1 MVLMVVLAFVLCS
14 VIAPNYAQGSQRLFQ
29 GLAPVA
35 TNGEPFPWNMLR
47 LPDTVIPAHY
57 HLLVHPNLTTLNF
70 SASVRIEVDV
80 MQSTDFIILHSKD
93 LLITKAIIEEETGAS
108 QSRKPL
114 QVLEYP
120 PHEQIALVSS
130 DMLLPGGKYFI
141 CIDYAANLSDGFYG
155 FYKSTYRSKDGETRV
170 LASTHFEPTSARMA
184 FPCFDEPVFKANY
197 SVVIRR
203 GDKHIA
209 LSNMPKLKTVELG
222 GGIFEDHFDVSVRMS
237 TYLVAFIVCDFKS
250 VSQITST
257 GIEVSIYAV
266 PDKWDQTH
274 YALEAAVKLLEFYEQ
289 YFNIYYPLPKQ
300 DLVAIPDFQSG
311 AMENW
316 GLTTYRETSLL
327 FDAETS
333 SASDK
338 LWVTMVIGHE
348 LAHQW
353 FGNLVTMQWW
363 NDIWLNEGF
372 ARYMEFVSVDATY
385 PELQVGD
392 YLLGTCFAAIGR
404 DSMNSSRPI
413 SSAAENPTQIK
424 EMFDTV
430 SYDKGAC
437 ILHMLRSFLTE
448 DIFQSGIVR
457 YLKKFSYR
465 NAKNEDLWNS
475 IANTCSEEDF
485 TSGEFCYSS
494 SQASKNAY
502 QYAGEH
508 LDLKAMMNTWTLQKG
523 IPLIIVERKGSTVT
537 LRQERFLKAV
547 LHSDPVW
554 SSLQQGYLW
563 HVPLTYI
570 TSNSKN
576 IGRHL
581 LETQSDT
588 IELEGEVSWVKFNA
602 DMNGYYVVHYEGDG
616 WDSLIHLL
624 DRNHTA
630 LSHKDRTNLI
640 HNAFQLVSAGRLTL
654 DRALDLSRYL
664 RHEAHN
670 IPLLQGL
677 GFLEAFYRMIEKR
690 NITDVAQN
698 LKACLNHTACVQNYI
713 LQYFK
718 AVIDKQTWSDEGSV
732 SDRRLRS
739 EVLGLACDL
748 GYPPC
753 VKKAHQLFTDWV
765 ESNSTQVLGLVLF
778 LPTDVIETVYS
789 IGAQSAEGWAYLLE
803 KYQVSMSGAEKN
815 KILGALTSSKD
826 TGKLLR
832 LLELGMEGDVIRTQD
847 LSTVIY
853 SVSRNPIGHF
863 LAWDFVKKHWS
874 ELVEKFHLGSFC
886 IRNII
891 IGTTAQFSSREE
903 LEEVKMF
910 FESIREQSSQLR
922 VTQVAIENLEKNIKW
937 LERNLE
943 TLRDWLLKSLQ

>member
-29 GLAPVA
+29 GLTPVA

-80 MQSTDFIILHSKD
+80 MQSTDSIILHSKD

-316 GLTTYRETSLL
+316 GLTTYRETALL

-523 IPLIIVERKGSTVT
+523 IPLIIVERRGSTVT

-630 LSHKDRTNLI
+630 LSHKDRSNLI

-677 GFLEAFYRMIEKR
+677 GYLEAFYRMIEKR

-698 LKACLNHTACVQNYI
+698 LKNYI

-765 ESNSTQVLGLVLF
+765 ESNSTLS

-874 ELVEKFHLGSFC
+874 ELVEKFHLGSSC

>member
-1 MVLMVVLAFVLCS
+1 MALTVVLAFVLYS
-14 VIAPNYAQGSQRLFQ
+14 VIAPNDAQGSQSLFQ

-47 LPDTVIPAHY
+47 LPDTIIPAHY

-80 MQSTDFIILHSKD
+80 KQSTDSIILHSKG
-93 LLITKAIIEEETGAS
+93 LLITKATIEAETGAS
-108 QSRKPL
+108 ESRKPL

-130 DMLLPGGKYFI
+130 DVLLSGGKYFV

-209 LSNMPKLKTVELG
+209 LSNMPKVKTVELG

-392 YLLGTCFAAIGR
+392 YLLDTCFAAIGR

-523 IPLIIVERKGSTVT
+523 IPLIIVERRGSTVT
-537 LRQERFLKAV
+537 LRQERFLKAI
-547 LHSDPVW
+547 LPSDPVW
-554 SSLQQGYLW
+554 ASLQQGYLW

-581 LETQSDT
+581 LETQSDS
-588 IELEGEVSWVKFNA
+588 IELEEEVSWVKFNA

-616 WDSLIHLL
+616 WDSLINLL
-624 DRNHTA
+624 ERNHTA

-640 HNAFQLVSAGRLTL
+640 HNAFQLVSSGRLTL
-654 DRALDLSRYL
+654 DRSLDLSRYL
-664 RHEAHN
+664 RHETHN
-670 IPLLQGL
+670 VPLLQGL
-677 GFLEAFYRMIEKR
+677 GYLEAFYRMIEKR

-698 LKACLNHTACVQNYI
+698 LKNYI

-748 GYPPC
+748 GYPPS
-753 VKKAHQLFTDWV
+753 VKKAHQLFVDWV
-765 ESNSTQVLGLVLF
+765 ESNSTLS

-789 IGAQSAEGWAYLLE
+789 VGAQSAEGWAYLLE

-815 KILGALTSSKD
+815 KILRALTSSKD

-891 IGTTAQFSSREE
+891 IGTTAQFSSKEE

-943 TLRDWLLKSLQ
+943 TLRDWLLKNLQ

>member
-1 MVLMVVLAFVLCS
+1 MSLKIPCKLHREQ
-14 VIAPNYAQGSQRLFQ
+14 PNQAVCQLHTSAELV
-29 GLAPVA
+29 VA
-35 TNGEPFPWNMLR
+35 T
-47 LPDTVIPAHY
+47 D
-57 HLLVHPNLTTLNF
+57 
-70 SASVRIEVDV
+70 VRHH
-80 MQSTDFIILHSKD
+80 QSD
-93 LLITKAIIEEETGAS
+93 
-108 QSRKPL
+108 Q
-114 QVLEYP
+114 
-120 PHEQIALVSS
+120 
-130 DMLLPGGKYFI
+130 
-141 CIDYAANLSDGFYG
+141 
-155 FYKSTYRSKDGETRV
+155 RV

-184 FPCFDEPVFKANY
+184 FPCFDEPAFKANY

-209 LSNMPKLKTVELG
+209 LSNMPKVKTVELG

-300 DLVAIPDFQSG
+300 ESHLLYLLDLVAIPDFQSG

-392 YLLGTCFAAIGR
+392 YLLDTCFAAIGR
-404 DSMNSSRPI
+404 DSMNSSRSI

-430 SYDKGAC
+430 SYDKTCSEEDFTSGEFCYSSSQASKNAYQYAGEHLDLKAMMNTWTLQKG
-437 ILHMLRSFLTE
+437 IPLIIVERRGSTVTLRQERFLKAVLHSDPVWSSLQQGYLWHVPLTYITSNSKNIGRHLLETQSE

-523 IPLIIVERKGSTVT
+523 IPLIIVERRGSTVT

-588 IELEGEVSWVKFNA
+588 IKLEGEVSWVKFNA

-677 GFLEAFYRMIEKR
+677 GYLEAFYRMIEKR
-690 NITDVAQN
+690 NITD
-698 LKACLNHTACVQNYI
+698 NYI

-753 VKKAHQLFTDWV
+753 VKKAHQLFNDWV
-765 ESNSTQVLGLVLF
+765 ESNS
-778 LPTDVIETVYS
+778 S
-789 IGAQSAEGWAYLLE
+789 
-803 KYQVSMSGAEKN
+803 
-815 KILGALTSSKD
+815 
-826 TGKLLR
+826 LR

-943 TLRDWLLKSLQ
+943 TLRDWLLKNLQ

>member
-1 MVLMVVLAFVLCS
+1 
-14 VIAPNYAQGSQRLFQ
+14 
-29 GLAPVA
+29 
-35 TNGEPFPWNMLR
+35 MLR
-47 LPDTVIPAHY
+47 LPDTIIPAHY

-80 MQSTDFIILHSKD
+80 KQSTDSIILHSKG
-93 LLITKAIIEEETGAS
+93 LLITKATIEAETGAS
-108 QSRKPL
+108 ESRKPL

-130 DMLLPGGKYFI
+130 DVLLSGGKYFV

-203 GDKHIA
+203 GDKQIA
-209 LSNMPKLKTVELG
+209 LSNMPKVKTVELG

-392 YLLGTCFAAIGR
+392 YLLDTCFAAIGR

-523 IPLIIVERKGSTVT
+523 IPLIIVERRGSTVT
-537 LRQERFLKAV
+537 LRQERFLKAI
-547 LHSDPVW
+547 LPSDPVW
-554 SSLQQGYLW
+554 ASLQQGYLW

-581 LETQSDT
+581 LETQSDS
-588 IELEGEVSWVKFNA
+588 IELEEEVSWVKFNA

-616 WDSLIHLL
+616 WDSLINLL
-624 DRNHTA
+624 ERNHTA

-640 HNAFQLVSAGRLTL
+640 HNAFQLVSSGRLTL
-654 DRALDLSRYL
+654 DRSLDLSRYL
-664 RHEAHN
+664 RHETHN

-677 GFLEAFYRMIEKR
+677 GYLEAFYRMIEKR
-690 NITDVAQN
+690 NITD
-698 LKACLNHTACVQNYI
+698 NYI

-748 GYPPC
+748 GYPPS
-753 VKKAHQLFTDWV
+753 VKKAHQLFVDWV
-765 ESNSTQVLGLVLF
+765 ESNSTLS

-789 IGAQSAEGWAYLLE
+789 VGAQSAEGWAYLLE

-815 KILGALTSSKD
+815 KILRALTSSKD

-891 IGTTAQFSSREE
+891 IGTTAQFSSKEE

-943 TLRDWLLKSLQ
+943 TLRDWLLKNLQ

>member
-1 MVLMVVLAFVLCS
+1 MAFMVVLAFVLCS
-14 VIAPNYAQGSQRLFQ
+14 VIAPNDAQGSQRLFQ

-80 MQSTDFIILHSKD
+80 MQSTNSIILHSKD

-141 CIDYAANLSDGFYG
+141 CINYAANLSDGFYG

-184 FPCFDEPVFKANY
+184 FPCFDEPMFKANY

-209 LSNMPKLKTVELG
+209 LSNMPKVKTVELG
-222 GGIFEDHFDVSVRMS
+222 SGIFEDHFDVSVRMS

-457 YLKKFSYR
+457 YLKKFSYK

-475 IANTCSEEDF
+475 IANTCTEEDF

-523 IPLIIVERKGSTVT
+523 IPLIIVERRGSTVT

-630 LSHKDRTNLI
+630 LSHKDRSNLI

-664 RHEAHN
+664 RHETHN

-677 GFLEAFYRMIEKR
+677 GYLEAFYRMIEKR

-698 LKACLNHTACVQNYI
+698 LKNYI

-765 ESNSTQVLGLVLF
+765 ESNSSLS
-778 LPTDVIETVYS
+778 LPTDVIEAVYS

-943 TLRDWLLKSLQ
+943 TLRDWLLKNLQ

>member
-47 LPDTVIPAHY
+47 LPDTVISAHY

-457 YLKKFSYR
+457 YLKKYSYR

-508 LDLKAMMNTWTLQKG
+508 LDLKVMMNTWTLQKG

-630 LSHKDRTNLI
+630 LSHKDRSNLI

-677 GFLEAFYRMIEKR
+677 GYLEAFYRMIEKR

-765 ESNSTQVLGLVLF
+765 ESNSTLS

>member
-1 MVLMVVLAFVLCS
+1 MAFMVVLAFVLCS
-14 VIAPNYAQGSQRLFQ
+14 VIAPNDAQGSQRLFQ

-80 MQSTDFIILHSKD
+80 MQSTNSIILHSKD

-141 CIDYAANLSDGFYG
+141 CINYAANLSDGFYG

-209 LSNMPKLKTVELG
+209 LSNMPKVKTVELG
-222 GGIFEDHFDVSVRMS
+222 SGISEDHFDVSVRMS

-327 FDAETS
+327 FNAETS

-392 YLLGTCFAAIGR
+392 YLLGTCFAAIGW

-437 ILHMLRSFLTE
+437 ILHMVRSFLTE

-523 IPLIIVERKGSTVT
+523 IPLIIVERRGSTVT

-588 IELEGEVSWVKFNA
+588 IELEGEASWVKFNA

-630 LSHKDRTNLI
+630 LSHKDRSNLI

-654 DRALDLSRYL
+654 DQALDLSRYL
-664 RHEAHN
+664 RHETHN

-677 GFLEAFYRMIEKR
+677 GYLEAFYRMIEKR

-698 LKACLNHTACVQNYI
+698 LKNYI

-765 ESNSTQVLGLVLF
+765 ESNSSLS
-778 LPTDVIETVYS
+778 LPTDVIEAVYS

-943 TLRDWLLKSLQ
+943 TLRDWLLKNLQ

>member
-1 MVLMVVLAFVLCS
+1 MVVLAFVLCS

-80 MQSTDFIILHSKD
+80 MQSTDSIILHSKD
-93 LLITKAIIEEETGAS
+93 LLITKATIEEETGAS

-392 YLLGTCFAAIGR
+392 YLLDTCFAAIGR

-523 IPLIIVERKGSTVT
+523 IPLIIVERKGSSVT

-581 LETQSDT
+581 LQTQSDT

-630 LSHKDRTNLI
+630 LSHKDRSNLI

-677 GFLEAFYRMIEKR
+677 GYLEAFYRMIEKR

-698 LKACLNHTACVQNYI
+698 LKNYI

-748 GYPPC
+748 GYPPR

-765 ESNSTQVLGLVLF
+765 ESNSTLS

-874 ELVEKFHLGSFC
+874 ELVEKFHLGSSC

-943 TLRDWLLKSLQ
+943 TLRDWLLKNLQ